1 MENNLKNRLRYYFE
15 NTISAGPI
23 GVIKWLGLISL
34 AIILV
39 LGLLIIIFG
48 IKDDPSANE
57 SIGFIEGVW
66 KSLMATLDPGTMGGD
81 EGWPFRIIRF
91 SATLLGIFIISILI
105 GIISSGIDEKLDELK
120 KGKSKVLEA
129 EHTLILG
136 WSEKIFSIIE
146 QIIEANTNYKGRAIV
161 ILAEKDKVEME
172 DEIKAKISDFKT
184 SKVIARSGN
193 PLISSDIE
201 VVNPN
206 QARSII
212 ILSPERG
219 NADIFVI
226 KSVMSFTNKK
236 NRKSEPFNIIAEIKE
251 EDNLEAAE
259 VAGNGEAVF
268 VSTSNLIS
276 RITAQ
281 TCRQSGLSVIY
292 SNLIQF
298 EGDEIYF
305 QTQKE
310 IIGKTYK
317 EILGLYDTSS
327 IIGFF
332 TKDQVLINP
341 PMDTIFKQG
350 DQIIAISEDDDTV
363 ILDGISEPEIKKQ
376 VFNELTITTN
386 NIEKTLILGY
396 NKNAKTIITELD
408 QYVAPNSSV
417 AILCEE
423 EINLND
429 ISVTNQTVT
438 RQFGKITNRKV
449 LEEIQPEN
457 FDHIILLSNN
467 DIDIQESDAQT
478 LICLLHLR
486 NIGAKFNKSLSIISE
501 MRDLR
506 NREIG
511 LVTQA
516 DDFIV
521 GDNIISLMLSQL
533 SENKDLKK
541 VFDVLF
547 EAEGSEIYLKPIE
560 RYIKTG
566 ENVNFYTLIER
577 ASMLNETA
585 IGYRIYAQK
594 DSSEDNFGIQI
605 NPKKSNDITFSSE
618 DFLIVLSED

>member
-1 MENNLKNRLRYYFE
+1 
-15 NTISAGPI
+15 
-23 GVIKWLGLISL
+23 
-34 AIILV
+34 
-39 LGLLIIIFG
+39 
-48 IKDDPSANE
+48 
-57 SIGFIEGVW
+57 
-66 KSLMATLDPGTMGGD
+66 
-81 EGWPFRIIRF
+81 
-91 SATLLGIFIISILI
+91 
-105 GIISSGIDEKLDELK
+105 
-120 KGKSKVLEA
+120 
-129 EHTLILG
+129 
-136 WSEKIFSIIE
+136 
-146 QIIEANTNYKGRAIV
+146 
-161 ILAEKDKVEME
+161 
-172 DEIKAKISDFKT
+172 
-184 SKVIARSGN
+184 
-193 PLISSDIE
+193 
-201 VVNPN
+201 
-206 QARSII
+206 
-212 ILSPERG
+212 
-219 NADIFVI
+219 
-226 KSVMSFTNKK
+226 MSFTNKK

-332 TKDQVLINP
+332 TNDQVLINP

-438 RQFGKITNRKV
+438 CQFGKITNRKV

-605 NPKKSNDITFSSE
+605 NPKKSNEITFSSE

>member
-236 NRKSEPFNIIAEIKE
+236 K
-251 EDNLEAAE
+251 
-259 VAGNGEAVF
+259 
-268 VSTSNLIS
+268 
-276 RITAQ
+276 
-281 TCRQSGLSVIY
+281 
-292 SNLIQF
+292 
-298 EGDEIYF
+298 
-305 QTQKE
+305 
-310 IIGKTYK
+310 
-317 EILGLYDTSS
+317 
-327 IIGFF
+327 
-332 TKDQVLINP
+332 
-341 PMDTIFKQG
+341 
-350 DQIIAISEDDDTV
+350 
-363 ILDGISEPEIKKQ
+363 
-376 VFNELTITTN
+376 
-386 NIEKTLILGY
+386 
-396 NKNAKTIITELD
+396 
-408 QYVAPNSSV
+408 
-417 AILCEE
+417 
-423 EINLND
+423 
-429 ISVTNQTVT
+429 
-438 RQFGKITNRKV
+438 
-449 LEEIQPEN
+449 
-457 FDHIILLSNN
+457 
-467 DIDIQESDAQT
+467 
-478 LICLLHLR
+478 
-486 NIGAKFNKSLSIISE
+486 
-501 MRDLR
+501 
-506 NREIG
+506 
-511 LVTQA
+511 
-516 DDFIV
+516 
-521 GDNIISLMLSQL
+521 
-533 SENKDLKK
+533 
-541 VFDVLF
+541 
-547 EAEGSEIYLKPIE
+547 
-560 RYIKTG
+560 
-566 ENVNFYTLIER
+566 
-577 ASMLNETA
+577 
-585 IGYRIYAQK
+585 
-594 DSSEDNFGIQI
+594 
-605 NPKKSNDITFSSE
+605 
-618 DFLIVLSED
+618 